1 MYKQVLVVRKDLR
14 MGVGNLTG
22 TINTSENI

>member
-1 MYKQVLVVRKDLR
+1 MYKQVLVVRKDLK
-14 MGVGNLTG
+14 MGIGKIAG